1 MKFNLSQ
8 LMNEKS
14 KEAVEKDG
22 LAFKVESIQIE
33 KLSPSEMNKYNVED
47 VAELKASIE
56 LMGLQQNLVVREREN
71 GFEVISGH
79 RRLKAMKEL
88 YAEGKD
94 QFKRIP
100 CKVIKSVDD
109 IQAELQLILAN
120 STTRELTDAE
130 KTYQAARLQELL
142 TELKKSGVQFSGRK
156 RDIVAQ
162 LMNVSPTQVA
172 RMDSINKKLTPELK
186 EAFSKEDINITTAYE
201 ASRLPQEQQQEIV
214 QDYREGKSITPSV
227 AMEKRIEVIETEQQ
241 KEKPMTHELDSY
253 PEQYEAIIKGLK
265 TFMCGFNNQSFRVGD
280 KLKINE
286 FDPETILY
294 TGRFAE
300 VRIIYLEVGGEN
312 GLPED
317 FVSMSIKKIR

>member
-1 MKFNLSQ
+1 MKFNLRQ

-172 RMDSINKKLTPELK
+172 RMDSINKKLAPELK

-214 QDYREGKSITPSV
+214 QEYKEGKSITPSV
-227 AMEKRIEVIETEQQ
+227 AVEKRIEVIETEQ
-241 KEKPMTHELDSY
+241 KEKSMTHELDSY
-253 PEQYEAIIKGLK
+253 PEQFEAIVQGLK

-286 FDPETILY
+286 FDPESILY
-294 TGRFAE
+294 TGRFTE
-300 VRIIYLEVGGEN
+300 VRVTYLQEGGDN
-312 GLPED
+312 DIPKD
-317 FVSMSIKKIR
+317 YVIMSIKKIR

>member
-1 MKFNLSQ
+1 MSKFNLSQ
-8 LMNEKS
+8 LMNTES
-14 KEAVEKDG
+14 KKQSV
-22 LAFKVESIQIE
+22 AFKVEHIPLDRIQP
-33 KLSPSEMNKYNVED
+33 SPKNNYSVDD
-47 VAELKASIE
+47 VTELKGSIE
-56 LMGLQQNLVVREREN
+56 LLGLQQNLVVRIKDDGTYEL
-71 GFEVISGH
+71 ISGH
-79 RRLKAMKEL
+79 RRLKAMQEL
-88 YAEGKD
+88 LNEGNNHFEKA
-94 QFKRIP
+94 P
-100 CKVIKSVDD
+100 CKIVKSTDD

-120 STTRELTDAE
+120 STTRVLTDAE
-130 KTYQAARLQELL
+130 KTQQAARLHELL
-142 TELKKSGVQFSGRK
+142 QKLQENGYQLTGRK
-156 RDIVAQ
+156 REIVAQ
-162 LMNVSPTQVA
+162 LMGVSSSQVQ

-253 PEQYEAIIKGLK
+253 PEQYEAIVKGLK
-265 TFMCGFNNQSFRVGD
+265 TFMCGFNNQNFRVGD

-317 FVSMSIKKIR
+317 FISMSIKKIR

>member
-14 KEAVEKDG
+14 KEAVENDG
-22 LAFKVESIQIE
+22 LAFKVESISIE
-33 KLSPSEMNKYNVED
+33 KLSPSKMNKYNVEN

-56 LMGLQQNLVVREREN
+56 LMGLQQNLVVRESEN

-88 YAEGKD
+88 YAEGNE

-142 TELKKSGVQFSGRK
+142 NDLQKSGYPIAGRK

-162 LMNVSPTQVA
+162 LMKVSPTQVA

-201 ASRLPQEQQQEIV
+201 ASRLPTEQQQEIV
-214 QDYREGKSITPSV
+214 QDYKEGKSITPSV
-227 AMEKRIEVIETEQQ
+227 AVEKRIEVIETEQ

-253 PEQYEAIIKGLK
+253 PEQFEAIVKGLK

-286 FDPETILY
+286 FDPEKILY
-294 TGRFAE
+294 TGQFVE
-300 VRIIYLEVGGEN
+300 VRIIYLQEGGEN
-312 GLPED
+312 DIPQD
-317 FVSMSIKKIR
+317 YVIMSIKKIR

>member
-22 LAFKVESIQIE
+22 LAFKVESIPIE

-88 YAEGKD
+88 YAEGNE

-100 CKVIKSVDD
+100 CKIIKSVDD

-142 TELKKSGVQFSGRK
+142 TQLKKSGLQFTGRK
-156 RDIVAQ
+156 REIVAK

-172 RMDSINKKLTPELK
+172 RMESINKNLTTELK
-186 EAFSKEDINITTAYE
+186 EEFSKENINITTAYE
-201 ASRLPQEQQQEIV
+201 MSRLPEQIQQEAI
-214 QDYREGKSITPSV
+214 QEYKEGKPLTP
-227 AMEKRIEVIETEQQ
+227 AIAKEKRIETEQ
-241 KEKPMTHELDSY
+241 KEKPMTHELDCY
-253 PEQYEAIIKGLK
+253 PEQFEAIIQGLK

-286 FDPETILY
+286 FDPKTILY
-294 TGRFAE
+294 TGRFTE
-300 VRIIYLEVGGEN
+300 VRIIYLQEGGEN
-312 GLPED
+312 DIPED
-317 FVSMSIKKIR
+317 YIIMSIKKIR

>member
-1 MKFNLSQ
+1 MSKFNLSQ
-8 LMNEKS
+8 LMNTES
-14 KEAVEKDG
+14 KKHSV
-22 LAFKVESIQIE
+22 AFKLEHIPLDRIQP
-33 KLSPSEMNKYNVED
+33 SPKNNYSVDD
-47 VAELKASIE
+47 VTELKGSIE
-56 LMGLQQNLVVREREN
+56 LLGLQQNLVVRIKDN
-71 GFEVISGH
+71 GTYELISGH
-79 RRLKAMKEL
+79 RRLKAMQEL
-88 YAEGKD
+88 LNEGNNDFEKA
-94 QFKRIP
+94 P
-100 CKVIKSVDD
+100 CKIVKSTDD

-120 STTRELTDAE
+120 STTRVLTDAE
-130 KTYQAARLQELL
+130 KTQQAARLHELL
-142 TELKKSGVQFSGRK
+142 QKLRENGYQLTGRK
-156 RDIVAQ
+156 REIVAQ
-162 LMNVSPTQVA
+162 LMGVSSSQVQ

-201 ASRLPQEQQQEIV
+201 ASRLPEEQQQEIV

-227 AMEKRIEVIETEQQ
+227 AVEKRIEVIETEQ

-253 PEQYEAIIKGLK
+253 PEQYEAIVKGLK
-265 TFMCGFNNQSFRVGD
+265 TFVCGFNNQSFRVGD

-317 FVSMSIKKIR
+317 FISMSIKKIR

>member
-8 LMNEKS
+8 LMNDKS
-14 KEAVEKDG
+14 KEAVENDG
-22 LAFKVESIQIE
+22 FAFKVDLIPIE
-33 KLSPSEMNKYNVED
+33 KLNPSEMNKYNVED
-47 VAELKASIE
+47 VTELKASIE
-56 LMGLQQNLVVREREN
+56 LMGLQQNLVVREVEN
-71 GFEVISGH
+71 GYEVLSGH
-79 RRLKAMKEL
+79 RRFKAMGEL
-88 YAEGKD
+88 LEEGNE

-100 CKVIKSVDD
+100 CKIMKSLDD

-142 TELKKSGVQFSGRK
+142 NDLQKSGYPIAGRK

-162 LMNVSPTQVA
+162 LMKVSPTQVA

-201 ASRLPQEQQQEIV
+201 ASRLPEEQQQEIV
-214 QDYREGKSITPSV
+214 QDYKQGKSITPSV
-227 AMEKRIEVIETEQQ
+227 AVEKRIEVIETEQ
-241 KEKPMTHELDSY
+241 KEMPMTHELDSY
-253 PEQYEAIIKGLK
+253 PEQFDAIAKGLK
-265 TFMCGFNNQSFRVGD
+265 TFMCGYNNQSFRVGD

-294 TGRFAE
+294 TGRFVE
-300 VRIIYLEVGGEN
+300 VRIIYLQEGGEN
-312 GLPED
+312 DIPKD
-317 FVSMSIKKIR
+317 YVIMSIKKIR